1 MAAPGVPT
9 AAVVLGGFDLTDL
22 DNFAHGVPHDVF
34 AEHRRVAP
42 VLWHEP
48 TEHTPDGD
56 GFWSVATHAETLEV
70 MRDAA
75 RYSSERG
82 GNRPCGGTI
91 LPDQAIAGEVLN
103 MMDDPRHARI
113 RRLVSLGLTPRAVA
127 DLEVDLRRRMRAVF
141 DDSVSDAD
149 VGTVDFVQI
158 ARELPLQAISILM
171 GVPETDRHLLGR
183 CVDHTFDFKDREYF
197 EQTADVAADM
207 ATLYQYGA
215 DLIAEK
221 RRCPADDM
229 LSTVIHAELPEVEPP
244 TLTEPELQ
252 LFFSLLYSAG
262 AETTRSAS
270 AAGVLALA
278 ERPAQWHAL
287 RGEPGLVTTAVEE
300 IVRWTAPSTY
310 NRRTAT
316 VDTRLGGMPVAAG
329 DKVVF
334 WETSANRDERVFTRS
349 MEFDVA
355 RDPNPHLGFGHGIHF
370 CLGANL
376 ARLEVRIVL
385 EEALAGFRTIDVAG
399 PVEWT
404 RSNKHTGLRHLPV
417 RFTRAT
423 PETTADPTADP
434 ATRSTA

>member
-1 MAAPGVPT
+1 MAATAVPT
-9 AAVVLGGFDLTDL
+9 AAAVLGGFDLTDL

-48 TEHTPDGD
+48 TEHTPDGE

-70 MRDAA
+70 MHDAV

-82 GNRPCGGTI
+82 GGRPCGGTI

-113 RRLVSLGLTPRAVA
+113 RRLVSTGLTPRTVA
-127 DLEVDLRRRMRAVF
+127 DLEADLRRRMRGVF
-141 DDSVSDAD
+141 DEALGGTDAG
-149 VGTVDFVQI
+149 VVDFVEV
-158 ARELPLQAISILM
+158 ARELPLQAISILL
-171 GVPETDRHLLGR
+171 GVPESDRHLLGR

-197 EQTADVAADM
+197 EQTDDVAADM

-215 DLIAEK
+215 DLIARK
-221 RRCPADDM
+221 RACPADDM
-229 LSTVIHAELPEVEPP
+229 LSAVIHAELPDVEPP
-244 TLTEPELQ
+244 ALTEAELQ

-270 AAGVLALA
+270 SAGLLALA
-278 ERPAQWHAL
+278 ERPDQWEVL
-287 RGEPGLVTTAVEE
+287 GRGPDLVATAVEE
-300 IVRWTAPSTY
+300 IVRWTAPSAY

-316 VDTRLGGMPVAAG
+316 VDTDLGGLPVRAG

-334 WETSANRDERVFTRS
+334 WEASANRDERVFARAGQL
-349 MEFDVA
+349 DVA
-355 RDPNPHLGFGHGIHF
+355 RDPNPHLGFGHGTHF

-376 ARLEVRIVL
+376 ARLELRIVL
-385 EEALAGFRTIDVAG
+385 EESLDRFATIAVAG

-404 RSNKHTGLRHLPV
+404 RSNKHTGLRHLPMRYTCV
-417 RFTRAT
+417 AADST
-423 PETTADPTADP
+423 PAVTGDP